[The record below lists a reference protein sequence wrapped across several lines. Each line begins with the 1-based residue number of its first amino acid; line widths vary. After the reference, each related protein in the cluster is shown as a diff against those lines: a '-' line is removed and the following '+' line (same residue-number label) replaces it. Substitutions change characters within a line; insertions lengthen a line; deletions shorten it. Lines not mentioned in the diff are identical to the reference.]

1 MAEALVY
8 GTRMAEAV
16 GVEAAGTVGADK
28 VAVNKAEADKVVDTE
43 AGKAVDKVVDT
54 EAGKAVDTEADS
66 AVGKATGR
74 EEYKAFYIG
83 CSKAHNIKHCRG
95 GCRDCQFRS

>member
-16 GVEAAGTVGADK
+16 EAEAADTVEADRA
-28 VAVNKAEADKVVDTE
+28 AVNKAEADTEAGKVVDTE
-43 AGKAVDKVVDT
+43 V
-54 EAGKAVDTEADS
+54 GKAVDTEADS

-83 CSKAHNIKHCRG
+83 CSKAHNTKHCRG

>member
-28 VAVNKAEADKVVDTE
+28 VAVNKAEA
-43 AGKAVDKVVDT
+43 DKVVDT